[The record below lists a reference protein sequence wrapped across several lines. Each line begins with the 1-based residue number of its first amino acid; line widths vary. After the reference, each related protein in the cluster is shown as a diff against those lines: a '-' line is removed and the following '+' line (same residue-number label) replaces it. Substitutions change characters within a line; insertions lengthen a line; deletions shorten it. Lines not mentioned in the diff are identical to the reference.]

1 MRISLYPLNTLI
13 PSLLFFSFL
22 QLNLNAQLIG
32 NPDFEDFS
40 ECPITLGEVVKAVGW
55 EIAVESSD
63 YYNCDFYT
71 SDFFPTTS
79 QASSGD
85 GCMGMA
91 SYGIPNGAAEA
102 IGTQLLEPMQQGEE
116 YLFLIDLKM
125 PNSGSYV
132 SLCSGIS
139 FYGFLETPEL
149 PTISEHISS
158 FPGAVLLDSTE
169 MVVSTEWV
177 TDSIRFVAQDNY
189 EYLVISN
196 GISSNCAQYVF
207 VDNIRQ
213 EVIVHVEEQQA
224 NVQLFNNLLNPGA
237 DLQFSHVFTE
247 TPHLRWYDLSGK
259 VVYSGTSLTAPTS
272 LTAGFYLLEVAFVDL
287 KGATQNGR
295 FKVYIQ

>member
-1 MRISLYPLNTLI
+1 MRISHYTLNALI

-32 NPDFEDFS
+32 NPDFEEFVD
-40 ECPITLGEVVKAVGW
+40 CPTMLGQVSNANGW

-63 YYNCDFYT
+63 YYNCGFYT
-71 SDFFPTTS
+71 SAFFPTTS

-91 SYGIPNGAAEA
+91 TYGNANASAEA
-102 IGTQLLEPMQQGEE
+102 IGTVLLEPMQEGQE
-116 YLFLIDLKM
+116 YLFLIDMKM
-125 PNSGSYV
+125 PNGGSYA

-139 FYGFLETPEL
+139 FYGFVEQPEL
-149 PTISEHISS
+149 SVTSQHISS
-158 FPGAVLLDSTE
+158 LPGAVLLDSTD

-177 TDSIRFVAQDNY
+177 TDSVQFVAQDNY

-213 EVIVHVEEQQA
+213 EVIVHVDEQQA
-224 NVQLFNNLLNPGA
+224 NVHLFNNLLNAG
-237 DLQFSHVFTE
+237 DELQFSEVFAE

-259 VVYSGTSLTAPTS
+259 VVYSGTSLTTPTS
-272 LTAGFYLLEVAFVDL
+272 LSAGFYLLEVVFVDL